1 MDDLSS
7 VQSVL
12 PRQKGGTA
20 NTAAA
25 AAVGSHST
33 SSDSEPSWEWHVQ
46 MQVHCFVHKY
56 YYFCIA
62 ILKMATLSLYVHIV
76 VTSIHCYTFIY
87 DTCIVFLYFYS
98 TVAWH
103 FPLPSQL
110 ERNGHKN
117 IYEERSFPFQNLAHI
132 SRNGKP
138 GFKASSSISQYSPL
152 LSKWSSLQEQYQG
165 QKAVCIDI

>member
-12 PRQKGGTA
+12 PREKGDTA

-87 DTCIVFLYFYS
+87 DIVFLYFYS